1 MNHQRIKYL
10 DDLRVIGI
18 FAIILVHV
26 ASLWVTSTI
35 VGVDWQKLASTI
47 GNIGVPIFLMI
58 SGALLLNKNY
68 PTVSGFYKK
77 RFPRITIP
85 FIFWIIIYG
94 IYSLHTT
101 GISNLSY
108 DIANT
113 FLNNLGWYFYLI
125 VGVYLAI
132 PFINE
137 FIRNRG
143 LNEVRYFII
152 IFILASVF
160 YTACRFFNITSYL
173 DLRFF
178 IGGLSYVIV
187 GYYLANVKIK
197 SPKKVMAGTVLLFLI
212 SLFVSYQMPE
222 IGVYEFNNPNLYL
235 NSYLDFSIFRLGLG
249 ASVFLFVRCLF
260 LNTATTTEKLTLS
273 ISKASYGMYLS
284 HITLFLFIRNHL
296 SIFTAGASGFGIV
309 IRLVLMTIGVFL
321 ITWIVT
327 VILSKIPY
335 LKEFSGYH

>member
-1 MNHQRIKYL
+1 MKK
-10 DDLRVIGI
+10 V
-18 FAIILVHV
+18 
-26 ASLWVTSTI
+26 
-35 VGVDWQKLASTI
+35 QKSPFHLY
-47 GNIGVPIFLMI
+47 
-58 SGALLLNKNY
+58 SGLLFMEF
-68 PTVSGFYKK
+68 TA
-77 RFPRITIP
+77 
-85 FIFWIIIYG
+85 
-94 IYSLHTT
+94 LHTT

-197 SPKKVMAGTVLLFLI
+197 SPKKVMAGSCLTV
-212 SLFVSYQMPE
+212 S
-222 IGVYEFNNPNLYL
+222 
-235 NSYLDFSIFRLGLG
+235 DFT
-249 ASVFLFVRCLF
+249 VC
-260 LNTATTTEKLTLS
+260 KLPD
-273 ISKASYGMYLS
+273 A
-284 HITLFLFIRNHL
+284 
-296 SIFTAGASGFGIV
+296 
-309 IRLVLMTIGVFL
+309 
-321 ITWIVT
+321 
-327 VILSKIPY
+327 
-335 LKEFSGYH
+335 